1 MELQEFTRALARMD
15 LTDIRGVSHAID
27 RSFSSADG
35 EVAWWRAHLDIDH
48 ALKQRSS
55 LRNAATAAHA
65 VSDVVLAA
73 AGRAGIAL
81 PDPDVTRVAREAQ
94 EIARAIVAGGSAQPA
109 LEVLLANWRVV
120 LRPVGV

>member
-1 MELQEFTRALARMD
+1 MELQEFTRALAHMD
-15 LTDIRGVSHAID
+15 LVDIRGVADAID

-55 LRNAATAAHA
+55 LRSAATAAHA
-65 VSDVVLAA
+65 VSDVVRAA

-81 PDPDVTRVAREAQ
+81 PDPGVTRVAREAQ
-94 EIARAIVAGGSAQPA
+94 EVARAIVAGAAARPA
-109 LEVLLANWRVV
+109 LDVLLANWRDV
-120 LRPVGV
+120 LRPVAV

>member
-1 MELQEFTRALARMD
+1 MELQEFNRALAHMD
-15 LTDIRGVSHAID
+15 LADIRGVASAID

-48 ALKQRSS
+48 ALKQRCS

-65 VSDVVLAA
+65 AADAVLGA
-73 AGRAGIAL
+73 AGRAGISL

-94 EIARAIVAGGSAQPA
+94 EVARAIVAGAAARSSLDA
-109 LEVLLANWRVV
+109 LLGNWQLVF
-120 LRPVGV
+120 RPVGV

>member
-1 MELQEFTRALARMD
+1 MELQEFSRALSHMD
-15 LTDIRGVSHAID
+15 LADIRGVADAID
-27 RSFSSADG
+27 HSFSSADG

-48 ALKQRSS
+48 ALKQRCS

-65 VSDVVLAA
+65 VSDVVTASA
-73 AGRAGIAL
+73 RRAGIAL

-94 EIARAIVAGGSAQPA
+94 EIARAIVAGVAAQRA
-109 LEVLLANWRVV
+109 LDVLLGNWRDV